1 MTLVEVVIEKRLVLL
16 TVFRLIFTVMILE
29 LVILYYGLLLC
40 VLVTVMILL
49 YLDQTRGTEMAKT
62 LVQVFQ
68 GQRYS

>member
-40 VLVTVMILL
+40 VLVTVMVLL
-49 YLDQTRGTEMAKT
+49 YLDQTKGTEMAKT